1 MRAVPVTL
9 LVAVVLLAG
18 CGGSPLVGE
27 EGGGTPVATPVPR
40 DQVTSQP
47 PPGILSLQVVNPG
60 ALGRAHARAIE
71 NESYVLTSNRT
82 VVYENGTLR
91 SRLAFTVAIDADRR
105 FLARASTDG
114 PEAPVFVGTP
124 PVEAV
129 YWSNGTTYVRRL
141 SHDGRT
147 TYTQFDPP
155 DTWVGTWSYWTTS
168 VPFGGRANRP
178 ETYYASLFSA
188 VPTRVTGETTLAGTT
203 VFRLEN
209 EASRP
214 FSNDTFPGRVDSVHD
229 VSFVALVDGE
239 GLVRSLDLRY
249 AGNVDGD
256 AVRVERT
263 IRYEDVGS
271 TSVRRPAWYERT
283 VSG

>member
-1 MRAVPVTL
+1 MRAVPAAL
-9 LVAVVLLAG
+9 LVASVVLAG
-18 CGGSPLVGE
+18 CSGFPLVGE
-27 EGGGTPVATPVPR
+27 EGGSTPVAPPIPE

-71 NESYVLTSNRT
+71 NESYLLTSNRT
-82 VVYENGTLR
+82 VVRENGTLR
-91 SRLAFTVAIDADRR
+91 SRLAVTVAIDEERR
-105 FLARASTDG
+105 FLAAASTDG
-114 PEAPVFVGTP
+114 PEAPVFLGTP
-124 PVEAV
+124 PVDAV
-129 YWSNGTTYVRRL
+129 YWSNGTTYARRL

-147 TYTQFDPP
+147 THTQFAPP
-155 DTWVGTWSYWTTS
+155 ETWVGTWSYWTTS

-188 VPTRVTGETTLAGTT
+188 VPTRVTGETTIAGTT

-209 EASRP
+209 EADRP

-229 VSFVALVDGE
+229 VSFVALVDGD

-249 AGNVDGD
+249 AGTVDGE
-256 AVRVERT
+256 AVRVNQT

-271 TSVRRPAWYERT
+271 TTVRRPAWYERAA
-283 VSG
+283 SG

>member
-1 MRAVPVTL
+1 MHAVPAAAL
-9 LVAVVLLAG
+9 AVLVLLAG
-18 CGGSPLVGE
+18 CGGLPFVGE
-27 EGGGTPVATPVPR
+27 ERGSTPVATPAPE

-47 PPGILSLQVVNPG
+47 PPGIVSLQVANPA

-82 VVYENGTLR
+82 VAYENGTLR
-91 SRLAFTVAIDADRR
+91 SRLAVRVAIDEERR
-105 FLARASTDG
+105 FLATASTDG

-124 PVEAV
+124 PVYAV
-129 YWSNGTTYVRRL
+129 YWSNGSTYARRL

-147 TYTQFDPP
+147 TYTRFDPP

-168 VPFGGRANRP
+168 VPFGGRDNRP
-178 ETYYASLFSA
+178 ATFYASLFSA

-203 VFRLEN
+203 VFRLED
-209 EASRP
+209 EADRP
-214 FSNDTFPGRVDSVHD
+214 FSDEAFPGRVRSVHD
-229 VSFVALVDGE
+229 VSFVALVDGD

-249 AGNVDGD
+249 AGTVDGE
-256 AVRVERT
+256 AVRVEQT
-263 IRYEDVGS
+263 VRYEDVGS
-271 TSVRRPAWYERT
+271 TTVQRPEWYERT